1 MNSFGICTRSKT
13 KGARRPF
20 VTPSE
25 KMAYVIAQASIGQ
38 LTNQL
43 NENRNLFGLKPSLE
57 LRSCLFHTHDKWIL
71 DLLHTSVIIWHVA
84 NDLIK
89 RVIFASSRLYGQN
102 TNIF

>member
-1 MNSFGICTRSKT
+1 MNSFGIFTRSKT

-71 DLLHTSVIIWHVA
+71 DL
-84 NDLIK
+84 
-89 RVIFASSRLYGQN
+89 
-102 TNIF
+102 